1 MKKWIIYVML
11 FFYTAVQLK
20 PLTAA
25 IQDLLA
31 HTFWEMH
38 HIATRHH
45 QHGHDHL
52 QDELQDISEDH
63 HNSSSEKIPTSQK
76 INEEMSIHLAQHFNI
91 KFTNNYSYILHST
104 KSNAN
109 LISIYIPISS
119 PPPKA

>member
-1 MKKWIIYVML
+1 MKKWGIYVIL
-11 FFYTAVQLK
+11 FFYTAIQLK
-20 PLTAA
+20 PLTAV
-25 IQDLLA
+25 IQDILA

-38 HIATRHH
+38 HIATTHH

-52 QDELQDISEDH
+52 QDELHDISEDH

-76 INEEMSIHLAQHFNI
+76 FNEEMSIHLAQHFNI

-104 KSNAN
+104 KSNTN

-119 PPPKA
+119 PPPKV